1 MASLQSPPQP
11 KLVFLLL
18 VAVLCR
24 HTSYAFVFPS
34 HLTASLGSGGPSQLL
49 PALKPATL
57 PSAPVAHPLPSL
69 HYLDLNRR
77 EDTKVRGILSMFSYS
92 RIFLAEG
99 IRSGFQETPCLY
111 HSRGMRG
118 LERPQ
123 SAPYRS
129 LSVPFA
135 SLRKH
140 LRDVAVHR
148 LSRPW
153 PQPLTQDFRR
163 SSPLTFSLISR
174 PYYD

>member
-1 MASLQSPPQP
+1 MASLQSPLQP

-77 EDTKVRGILSMFSYS
+77 EDTKDHLPVLVLHGLLGSSRNFRGWANTL
-92 RIFLAEG
+92 
-99 IRSGFQETPCLY
+99 
-111 HSRGMRG
+111 
-118 LERPQ
+118 
-123 SAPYRS
+123 
-129 LSVPFA
+129 
-135 SLRKH
+135 
-140 LRDVAVHR
+140 
-148 LSRPW
+148 
-153 PQPLTQDFRR
+153 
-163 SSPLTFSLISR
+163 
-174 PYYD
+174 